1 MTSSSIYQFKLTPSQ
16 LLEYCAL
23 SQIEDRL
30 PVIWVSTIWLSSV
43 QRILLTLF
51 ATGILSQ
58 SACLRADDKNPAEKS
73 VAPAPP
79 VSAPSSSSQATNR
92 QGAVAFVNVPHAL
105 IHSGPAEEFYPTQQ
119 LKQGAAVEV
128 FHRTQSG
135 WAAIRPPQGS
145 FSWVPAAQAYLLP
158 GGRAIEVK
166 TDNAVSW
173 IGTSMGTAKQYR
185 WQVKLQPGEQ
195 LNLLGE
201 EQITESDGQQA
212 LWYRVSPPSGEF
224 RWIQSGMLTD
234 QPPEKSVDLSSQAN
248 VVPASANQSN
258 ESSSDAPVTKGPV
271 EPAGFQEEIVAQ
283 ELGDGNIVSGDY
295 VEQQFVDEGYI
306 VEDGYMGEDGYVIE
320 DGQVFE
326 GQMESRPQ
334 AHWNDWQLF
343 EFTDEG
349 LRFPLWER
357 ALARNSQTPDP
368 LLHDPFSLAMKP
380 KNHGPV
386 MRPMPIDE
394 PMPMAPRR
402 RTPWRDPRMLS
413 EHRMG
418 GYPQASG
425 QRGQGRTLSALQQ
438 ALGDLQSS
446 GGGQSNYRDYYD
458 ASPSYVSP
466 SNMSGSQPTPR
477 LAPRL
482 EDSSGLDGNY
492 SGNGASDFQS
502 SRQTSG
508 ALSSTAASPGQSSGG
523 TNWFGL
529 GQSANWSAQ
538 PLIEAS
544 SGALMRLQ
552 QNLSEMVTR
561 PMLQWNF
568 GALKEQTQYFIQNG
582 GSPTE
587 RGQARLLMERIQS
600 FEQLAMRS
608 GYNLAGTNNAFSLP
622 NSSGLMSSDL
632 AGTNPAAT
640 VSSVAPSPVI
650 AASYSADSGT
660 SQFGVVSAAGGL
672 PSTPETKFDATG
684 WLVPVHAA
692 VFGQPTHAITDDS
705 GKIVAYV
712 TALPGLNL
720 DRYVN
725 QAIGIQGLRG
735 FLPQFQA
742 AHIEAQNIMRLR

>member
-1 MTSSSIYQFKLTPSQ
+1 MTSFCNRQYIHTAHQWLGYYSVSQFAGRLLVVRLSMVQ
-16 LLEYCAL
+16 LL
-23 SQIEDRL
+23 
-30 PVIWVSTIWLSSV
+30 V
-43 QRILLTLF
+43 LTVLVP
-51 ATGILSQ
+51 GIHRQ
-58 SACLRADDKNPAEKS
+58 SASLRADDKNSVKLSVSPAQ
-73 VAPAPP
+73 AD
-79 VSAPSSSSQATNR
+79 SAQDTSSQASAK
-92 QGAVAFVNVPHAL
+92 QGGVAFVNVPRAL
-105 IHSGPAEEFYPTQQ
+105 VYSGPAEEFYPTQQ

-128 FHRTQSG
+128 FHRTDSG

-145 FSWVPAAQAYLLP
+145 FSWVPAAQAFLLP

-166 TDNAVSW
+166 AGNAVSW

-201 EQITESDGQQA
+201 EQITESNGQQA

-234 QPPEKSVDLSSQAN
+234 QPPSQSVDLSSQAS
-248 VVPASANQSN
+248 VVPASAAQSTHQ
-258 ESSSDAPVTKGPV
+258 DV
-271 EPAGFQEEIVAQ
+271 EPAAFQEEIVAQ
-283 ELGDGNIVSGDY
+283 ELADGQVVSGDY
-295 VEQQFVDEGYI
+295 VEQEYADEGYI
-306 VEDGYMGEDGYVIE
+306 IEDGYVEDEGYVID
-320 DGQVFE
+320 DGQILD
-326 GQMESRPQ
+326 GQAESLPQ

-357 ALARNSQTPDP
+357 ALARNSQSPDP
-368 LLHDPFSLAMKP
+368 LLQDPFSLAMRP
-380 KNHGPV
+380 NNRGTV
-386 MRPMPIDE
+386 LRPMPIDQ

-413 EHRMG
+413 DHRMS

-425 QRGQGRTLSALQQ
+425 HRGQGRTLSALQQ

-446 GGGQSNYRDYYD
+446 GGGQSNLGGYYEP
-458 ASPSYVSP
+458 SPNYVSP
-466 SNMSGSQPTPR
+466 SSMPGSQPTPR
-477 LAPRL
+477 LAPHL
-482 EDSSGLDGNY
+482 EDSSAL
-492 SGNGASDFQS
+492 SGNDSGRGASDFQS
-502 SRQTSG
+502 SRQSP
-508 ALSSTAASPGQSSGG
+508 ASLSSTAALPGQTSSG

-538 PLIEAS
+538 PMVAATSE
-544 SGALMRLQ
+544 ALMRLQ

-568 GALKEQTQYFIQNG
+568 GALKEQTKYFIQNG

-587 RGQARLLMERIQS
+587 RGQARLLMERIES

-608 GYNLAGTNNAFSLP
+608 GYTLAGVSEALSQPIAGGNLTSNLY
-622 NSSGLMSSDL
+622 
-632 AGTNPAAT
+632 GTNSAANYGT
-640 VSSVAPSPVI
+640 VPSVPVI
-650 AASYSADSGT
+650 AASYSAGGT
-660 SQFGVVSAAGGL
+660 ASPFGPVTTAGGVA
-672 PSTPETKFDATG
+672 STPESKYDATG

-692 VFGQPTHAITDDS
+692 AAGQPTHAITDDA
-705 GKIVAYV
+705 GQIVAYV

-742 AHIEAQNIMRLR
+742 AHIEAQNIVKIR

>member
-1 MTSSSIYQFKLTPSQ
+1 
-16 LLEYCAL
+16 
-23 SQIEDRL
+23 
-30 PVIWVSTIWLSSV
+30 
-43 QRILLTLF
+43 
-51 ATGILSQ
+51 
-58 SACLRADDKNPAEKS
+58 
-73 VAPAPP
+73 
-79 VSAPSSSSQATNR
+79 
-92 QGAVAFVNVPHAL
+92 
-105 IHSGPAEEFYPTQQ
+105 
-119 LKQGAAVEV
+119 
-128 FHRTQSG
+128 
-135 WAAIRPPQGS
+135 
-145 FSWVPAAQAYLLP
+145 VPAAQAYLLP

-166 TDNAVSW
+166 AGNAVSW

-201 EQITESDGQQA
+201 EQITESNGQQA

-234 QPPEKSVDLSSQAN
+234 QPPTQSVDFSSQAS
-248 VVPASANQSN
+248 VVPASAAQSTQQ
-258 ESSSDAPVTKGPV
+258 EV
-271 EPAGFQEEIVAQ
+271 EPAAFQEEIVAQ
-283 ELGDGNIVSGDY
+283 ELADGQVVSGDY
-295 VEQQFVDEGYI
+295 VEQEYADEGYI
-306 VEDGYMGEDGYVIE
+306 VEDGYVEDEGYVID
-320 DGQVFE
+320 DGQILD
-326 GQMESRPQ
+326 GQAESLPQ

-357 ALARNSQTPDP
+357 ALARNSQSPDP
-368 LLHDPFSLAMKP
+368 LLQDPFSLAMRP
-380 KNHGPV
+380 NNRGTV
-386 MRPMPIDE
+386 LRPMPIDE

-413 EHRMG
+413 DHRMS

-425 QRGQGRTLSALQQ
+425 HRGQGRTLSALQQ

-446 GGGQSNYRDYYD
+446 GGGQSNLGGYYEP
-458 ASPSYVSP
+458 SPNYVSP
-466 SNMSGSQPTPR
+466 SSLPGSQPTPR

-482 EDSSGLDGNY
+482 EDSSALHGNY
-492 SGNGASDFQS
+492 SGRAAGDFQS
-502 SRQTSG
+502 SRQSP
-508 ALSSTAASPGQSSGG
+508 ASLSSTAALPGQTSSG

-538 PLIEAS
+538 PMVAATSE
-544 SGALMRLQ
+544 ALMRLQ

-568 GALKEQTQYFIQNG
+568 GALKEQTKYFIQNG

-587 RGQARLLMERIQS
+587 RGQARLLMERIES

-608 GYNLAGTNNAFSLP
+608 GYTLAGASNSLSQP
-622 NSSGLMSSDL
+622 IIGGYLTSDL
-632 AGTNPAAT
+632 SGTNSAAT
-640 VSSVAPSPVI
+640 FGSVPLAPVI
-650 AASYSADSGT
+650 AASYSASST
-660 SQFGVVSAAGGL
+660 ASQLGPVTTAGGVT
-672 PSTPETKFDATG
+672 STPETKYDATG

-692 VFGQPTHAITDDS
+692 VAGQPTHAITDDS
-705 GKIVAYV
+705 GQIVAYV

-742 AHIEAQNIMRLR
+742 AHIEAQNIVKLR